1 MDADKPHLK
10 KIKIEKLEV
19 GMFIVNMDRSWFK
32 HPFLTAKKMI
42 TSEKQIEKLREYG
55 VQEVYIDPE
64 RGHDV
69 VASETEEQSPNHPP
83 QAINSERSQDVLAS
97 KTAVEIP
104 DPPAQ
109 AFDRERNQD
118 VMAAEPAEK
127 SPNPPAQAIVGVEE
141 KVISP
146 PAGQSLIL
154 PAQAIV
160 GSEEEKVLLQE
171 LPAPAAQTVGGFPSS
186 RSEGHII
193 LAKEIE
199 MARVVQREAQIVIR
213 DIMQDV
219 RLGKNIES
227 DRVKRVVNNM
237 IDSIFANQAALASL
251 TRIKDYDEYTFVHSI
266 NVCILCLTLGRHLN
280 FSREELEQMGIG
292 ALLHDVGKMR
302 IPPHI
307 LNKPGKLTEEEFNEV
322 KKHPLYT
329 LEVLDKSHGI
339 PDSSKQVAL
348 QHHER
353 YNGRGY
359 PRGLR
364 GDEIARFGQIAAIID
379 VYDAITANRVY
390 KKAIPLHEGIRII
403 YQGVKEDFSQG
414 LVEHFI
420 QCMGIY
426 PTGTLVLL
434 DSEEIGIVCAVNPE
448 KLLRPNVMLIYRDS
462 KTRYPQP
469 FTVDLMEK
477 GEDPGWFKRTIVM
490 PLDSGQWNI
499 HIDDFLNI
507 LKKGA
512 PNAVPQEKAV

>member
-1 MDADKPHLK
+1 MDTDKLHLK
-10 KIKIEKLEV
+10 KIKIEELKV

-32 HPFLTAKKMI
+32 HPFLSGKKMI
-42 TSEKQIEKLREYG
+42 TSENQIEKLRQYG

-64 RGHDV
+64 KGEDV
-69 VASETEEQSPNHPP
+69 VDSETAEPSVDLPVQSP
-83 QAINSERSQDVLAS
+83 ALERTQDVGATGPTMKS
-97 KTAVEIP
+97 P
-104 DPPAQ
+104 DPPAHSPVLGRTQ
-109 AFDRERNQD
+109 DTGAMERGKKSLDPPAQPMALRRTQD
-118 VMAAEPAEK
+118 IAATGPTMK
-127 SPNPPAQAIVGVEE
+127 SPDPQAQAIVG
-141 KVISP
+141 
-146 PAGQSLIL
+146 L
-154 PAQAIV
+154 
-160 GSEEEKVLLQE
+160 EEEKVLLQE
-171 LPAPAAQTVGGFPSS
+171 LSEPAPQTIGNLSS
-186 RSEGHII
+186 ANQKGHIL

-237 IDSIFANQAALASL
+237 IDSIFSNQAALASL

-307 LNKPGKLTEEEFNEV
+307 LNKPGKLTEEEFTEV

-364 GDEIARFGQIAAIID
+364 GEEIGRFGQIAAIID
-379 VYDAITANRVY
+379 VYDAITADRVY
-390 KKAIPLHEGIRII
+390 KKAIPLHEGIRMI
-403 YQGVKEDFSQG
+403 YQGIREDFNQP

-434 DSEEIGIVCAVNPE
+434 DSEEIGIVCAVNPG
-448 KLLRPNVMLIYRDS
+448 KLLRPNIMLIYQNS

-469 FTVDLMEK
+469 LIVDLTEK
-477 GEDPGWFKRTIVM
+477 GDDSQWFKRTIVM
-490 PLDSGQWNI
+490 PLDSRKWNV
-499 HIDDFLNI
+499 HIDDFLNS
-507 LKKGA
+507 LKKATQDPASQG
-512 PNAVPQEKAV
+512 

>member
-1 MDADKPHLK
+1 MDADKRHLK
-10 KIKIEKLEV
+10 KIRIEKLEV

-32 HPFLTAKKMI
+32 HPFLSGKKMI

-69 VASETEEQSPNHPP
+69 VAIETEEPSPNPAP
-83 QAINSERSQDVLAS
+83 QAIHSERSQDVLAS
-97 KTAVEIP
+97 KTAG
-104 DPPAQ
+104 Q
-109 AFDRERNQD
+109 
-118 VMAAEPAEK
+118 
-127 SPNPPAQAIVGVEE
+127 SSNPPAQPIFRFRE
-141 KVISP
+141 KVISQ

-154 PAQAIV
+154 PSQAIV
-160 GSEEEKVLLQE
+160 GVEEEKVLRQE
-171 LPAPAAQTVGGFPSS
+171 LYAPAPQRGLDLPPDSHQ
-186 RSEGHII
+186 GHII

-329 LEVLDKSHGI
+329 LEVLDKSQGI

-379 VYDAITANRVY
+379 VYDAITADRVY

-403 YQGVKEDFSQG
+403 YQGVKEDFSQL

-420 QCMGIY
+420 QCVGIY
-426 PTGTLVLL
+426 PAGTLVLL

-462 KTRYPQP
+462 KTLYPQP
-469 FTVDLMEK
+469 FIADLMEK
-477 GEDPGWFKRTIVM
+477 GEDGGWFKRSIVM
-490 PLDSGQWNI
+490 PLDSRQWNI
-499 HIDDFLNI
+499 HIDDFMNI

-512 PNAVPQEKAV
+512 QDQVPQEKNV

>member
-1 MDADKPHLK
+1 
-10 KIKIEKLEV
+10 
-19 GMFIVNMDRSWFK
+19 
-32 HPFLTAKKMI
+32 
-42 TSEKQIEKLREYG
+42 
-55 VQEVYIDPE
+55 
-64 RGHDV
+64 
-69 VASETEEQSPNHPP
+69 
-83 QAINSERSQDVLAS
+83 
-97 KTAVEIP
+97 
-104 DPPAQ
+104 
-109 AFDRERNQD
+109 
-118 VMAAEPAEK
+118 
-127 SPNPPAQAIVGVEE
+127 
-141 KVISP
+141 
-146 PAGQSLIL
+146 
-154 PAQAIV
+154 
-160 GSEEEKVLLQE
+160 
-171 LPAPAAQTVGGFPSS
+171 
-186 RSEGHII
+186 
-193 LAKEIE
+193 
-199 MARVVQREAQIVIR
+199 MARAVQREAQIVIR

-237 IDSIFANQAALASL
+237 IDSIFANQSALASL

-302 IPPHI
+302 IPPYI

-364 GDEIARFGQIAAIID
+364 GEEITRFGQIAAIID
-379 VYDAITANRVY
+379 VYDAITADRVY

-403 YQGVKEDFSQG
+403 YQGVKEDFSQL

-426 PTGTLVLL
+426 PAGTLVLL

-448 KLLRPNVMLIYRDS
+448 KLLRPNVMLIFRDP

-477 GEDPGWFKRTIVM
+477 REDGAWFKRTIVM
-490 PLDSGQWNI
+490 PLDSRQWNI
-499 HIDDFLNI
+499 HIDDFMDN
-507 LKKGA
+507 LKRGA
-512 PNAVPQEKAV
+512 PQPVPPEKTV